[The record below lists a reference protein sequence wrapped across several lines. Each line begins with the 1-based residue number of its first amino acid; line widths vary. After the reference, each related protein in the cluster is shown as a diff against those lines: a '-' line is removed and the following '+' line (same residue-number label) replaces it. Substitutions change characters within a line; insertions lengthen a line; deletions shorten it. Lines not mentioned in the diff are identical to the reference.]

1 MRGKWLMEQSDVY
14 IGETERCSERRCSTN
29 APDERIR
36 RIPKKKSA
44 RENKRNGCKSQA

>member
-1 MRGKWLMEQSDVY
+1 MEQSDVY

-36 RIPKKKSA
+36 RIRKNKSE
-44 RENKRNGCKSQA
+44 RENKRNGGQSKA